1 MQKKVVWILNHY
13 AQIPGGAGG
22 TRHYGISKS
31 LSKIGWDSYLIA
43 ASVDHVSNKQKIN
56 NFALSKLDVIDGVNF
71 LWIKVNRY
79 RGNKIGRLI
88 NIILYSVVVLMPN
101 VTKNLVRPNV
111 VVGSSVHPLAA
122 ISAWILSKRFRVPFI
137 FEVRDLWPQT
147 LIDYGKIAEDS
158 FAAKILKI
166 IELFLYKKASKIIT
180 LLPNADVYIEGL
192 GVAGAKIS
200 WIPNGVDYYDY
211 KAPSCENMSV
221 FKFMYLGA
229 HGEANDLY
237 NIINAM
243 KYVPK
248 IIGGKAVIL
257 ELVGNGVL
265 KKDLIEYSSSLKL
278 DNIIFKNAVPKNEVP
293 NIAASADAFILSVM
307 DKPNLYKYGISMNK
321 IYDYMMASRPIIICS
336 NASNDPI
343 AEAGAGISVRSGDP
357 IALAKAIEKLVCID
371 LESRIE
377 MGKRGRMYVE
387 SNNSFSHLAEKFS
400 EVLIKSIYRKQ

>member
-1 MQKKVVWILNHY
+1 
-13 AQIPGGAGG
+13 
-22 TRHYGISKS
+22 
-31 LSKIGWDSYLIA
+31 
-43 ASVDHVSNKQKIN
+43 
-56 NFALSKLDVIDGVNF
+56 
-71 LWIKVNRY
+71 
-79 RGNKIGRLI
+79 
-88 NIILYSVVVLMPN
+88 
-101 VTKNLVRPNV
+101 
-111 VVGSSVHPLAA
+111 
-122 ISAWILSKRFRVPFI
+122 
-137 FEVRDLWPQT
+137 
-147 LIDYGKIAEDS
+147 
-158 FAAKILKI
+158 
-166 IELFLYKKASKIIT
+166 
-180 LLPNADVYIEGL
+180 
-192 GVAGAKIS
+192 
-200 WIPNGVDYYDY
+200 
-211 KAPSCENMSV
+211 
-221 FKFMYLGA
+221 MYLGA

-248 IIGGKAVIL
+248 IIGGKTVIL

-265 KKDLIEYSSSLKL
+265 KKDLIEYGSSLKL

-387 SNNSFSHLAEKFS
+387 SNNSFSYLAEKFS